1 MMYSKVSANDIN
13 DYIDSLINQTFSIL
27 PIYEEFGY
35 TENLSNK
42 IFNLSVKLDG
52 FFQFCEFDKI
62 VIIDILSLINEL
74 QNAKNHKQIRSC
86 VLKICSLLGQLK
98 VVDV

>member
-1 MMYSKVSANDIN
+1 MSVEMSVNDIN
-13 DYIDSLINQTFSIL
+13 EYIDSLINQTFSIL

-52 FFQFCEFDKI
+52 FFQFREFDKI
-62 VIIDILSLINEL
+62 VVIDILSLVNEL
-74 QNAKNHKQIRSC
+74 QNTKNHKRIRSC
-86 VLKICSLLGQLK
+86 VLKICSLLGRLK
-98 VVDV
+98 VVNA